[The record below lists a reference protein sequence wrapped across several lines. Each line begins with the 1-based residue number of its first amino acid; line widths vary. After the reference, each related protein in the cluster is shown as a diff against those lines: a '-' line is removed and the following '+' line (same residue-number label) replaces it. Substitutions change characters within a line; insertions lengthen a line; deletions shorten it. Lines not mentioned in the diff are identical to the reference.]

1 MRSIKVGND
10 SGGRDAI
17 NRLIEAYNFST
28 RQQLCDHLS
37 VSKSTM
43 ANRYLRD
50 SFPAEWIIQC
60 ALETGVS
67 LLWLAT
73 GQGEKDDHQG
83 LDKKGNGEPKGSYDV
98 NPKRIKPLSKIIAPE
113 IDKLSLKSGELIEDG
128 KVILDSS
135 LIPAEV
141 GNPAIVEHEN
151 SFYLIDRNL
160 RQLVNGLWLI
170 NIDEINSLARLSRLP
185 GNRLIVEQGSTSF
198 ECSIDDIEVLGR
210 ALSTI
215 KSI

>member
-17 NRLIEAYNFST
+17 NRLIKAYNFSS

-50 SFPAEWIIQC
+50 SFPAEWVIQC

-73 GQGEKDDHQG
+73 GQGDKS
-83 LDKKGNGEPKGSYDV
+83 DKKPSTDYV
-98 NPKRIKPLSKIIAPE
+98 NSADIKNLSEVVAPE
-113 IDKLSLKSGELIEDG
+113 IDKVKLHGGVLVEDG

-135 LIPAEV
+135 LIPTDIIEPLLVSAED
-141 GNPAIVEHEN
+141 G
-151 SFYLIDRNL
+151 FYLIDHSVTPA
-160 RQLVNGLWLI
+160 VNGLWLVD
-170 NIDEINSLARLSRLP
+170 IDGIKSIAKLTRLP
-185 GNRLIVEQGSTSF
+185 GNRLVVTQGESSF
-198 ECSIDDIEVLGR
+198 ECSLDEIDVMGR
-210 ALSTI
+210 AVRMI

>member
-17 NRLIEAYNFST
+17 NRLIKAYNFSS

-50 SFPAEWIIQC
+50 SFPAEWVIQC

-67 LLWLAT
+67 LLWLTT
-73 GQGEKDDHQG
+73 GQGEKNDNDSQAKSF
-83 LDKKGNGEPKGSYDV
+83 DFV
-98 NPKRIKPLSKIIAPE
+98 NPTHIKPLSEVVAPE
-113 IDKLSLKSGELIEDG
+113 IDKATLNGGALVEHG
-128 KVILDSS
+128 KVILDNS
-135 LIPAEV
+135 LIPHNMT
-141 GNPAIVEHEN
+141 NPLLIHTEN
-151 SFYLIDRNL
+151 GSYLLDRSGTPPINGVWLVDID
-160 RQLVNGLWLI
+160 GI
-170 NIDEINSLARLSRLP
+170 KTIAKLARIP
-185 GNRLIVEQGSTSF
+185 GNRLVVQQGESSF
-198 ECSIDDIEVLGR
+198 ECSLDDIEVLGR
-210 ALSTI
+210 AMKVI

>member
-17 NRLIEAYNFST
+17 NRLIKAYNFSS

-50 SFPAEWIIQC
+50 SFPAEWVIQC

-73 GQGEKDDHQG
+73 GQGDKS
-83 LDKKGNGEPKGSYDV
+83 DKKLSTDYV
-98 NPKRIKPLSKIIAPE
+98 NSANIKNLSEVVAPE
-113 IDKLSLKSGELIEDG
+113 IDKVKLHGGALVEDG

-135 LIPAEV
+135 LIPTDIIDPLLVSTEE
-141 GNPAIVEHEN
+141 G
-151 SFYLIDRNL
+151 FYLIDHSVTPP
-160 RQLVNGLWLI
+160 VNGLWLVD
-170 NIDEINSLARLSRLP
+170 IDGIKSIAKLTRLP
-185 GNRLIVEQGSTSF
+185 GNRLVVTQGESSF
-198 ECSIDDIEVLGR
+198 ECSLDEIDVIGR
-210 ALSTI
+210 AVRMI

>member
-10 SGGRDAI
+10 SGGREAI
-17 NRLIEAYNFST
+17 NRLIKAYKFNS

-50 SFPAEWIIQC
+50 SFPAEWVIQC

-73 GQGEKDDHQG
+73 GQGEKNDNNTQENSFG
-83 LDKKGNGEPKGSYDV
+83 FV
-98 NPKRIKPLSKIIAPE
+98 NHPHIKPLSEVVAPE
-113 IDKLSLKSGELIEDG
+113 IDKATLDGGALVDQG
-128 KVILDSS
+128 KVILDNS
-135 LIPAEV
+135 LIPHNIT
-141 GNPAIVEHEN
+141 NPWLIHTDDG
-151 SFYLIDRNL
+151 SYLVDRSGTPP
-160 RQLVNGLWLI
+160 VNGIWLVD
-170 NIDEINSLARLSRLP
+170 IDGIKAIAKLARIP
-185 GNRLIVEQGSTSF
+185 GNRLVVQQGESSF
-198 ECSIDDIEVLGR
+198 ECSLDDIDIVGR
-210 ALSTI
+210 AVRVI